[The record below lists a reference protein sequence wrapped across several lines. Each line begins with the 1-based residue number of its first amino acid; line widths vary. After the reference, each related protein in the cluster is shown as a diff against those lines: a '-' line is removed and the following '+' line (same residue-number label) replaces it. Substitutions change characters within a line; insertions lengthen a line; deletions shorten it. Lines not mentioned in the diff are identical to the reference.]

1 MDKSKDQF
9 LSLELSTTISSLE
22 TLPKPDQADA
32 APTVSAINTVRPQ
45 VEISDKRD
53 SLADK

>member
-32 APTVSAINTVRPQ
+32 APTASAINTVRPQ